1 MARNG
6 GPSSG
11 SGPALRPTLRLR
23 LYVAGRAPN
32 SVLALTNLRAL
43 LAAGQLEDGALEL
56 EVVDVLKDPGRA
68 LEEGVLVSPTLVRL
82 SPLPVVRIVGSLNDR
97 ETVRLA
103 LGLGE

>member
-1 MARNG
+1 
-6 GPSSG
+6 
-11 SGPALRPTLRLR
+11 
-23 LYVAGRAPN
+23 VAGRAPN